1 MTPDQLREAGR
12 TLWGHR
18 IWHVK
23 LASKIPGIRPHHVA
37 AMEAG
42 EIAIPQDVR
51 EMLIDSLRK
60 RTMSCIAQLQDLG
73 VGL

>member
-1 MTPDQLREAGR
+1 MTPEQLREAGR
-12 TLWGHR
+12 TLWGHK

-23 LASKIPGIRPHHVA
+23 LASKIAGIRPHHVA

-42 EIAIPQDVR
+42 DTEITQDVQD
-51 EMLIDSLRK
+51 MLIDGLRK
-60 RTMSCIAQLQDLG
+60 RTMSCISQLRDLG